1 MNKSKFFI
9 LIIILIHTS
18 ELMSQKIDLD
28 ILQGKTTRHLIGD
41 TVLLE
46 KETFKAFEKMRNA
59 AMRDGIKIKIIS
71 GHRDFERQTLIWN
84 SKFIK
89 LTKDFKL
96 KPDEAINEIIRFSTI
111 PGTSRHHWG
120 TEIDIIDEDFKNEN
134 NPLISEKYESGGIFN
149 KLKKWMDLN
158 SEKFGFYLTYTNDE
172 QRKGFEYEPW
182 HYSYKPVSK
191 NLLKEFKKN
200 NISKLISDLEI
211 MGKEYLT
218 KEFIEK
224 YINENILGVNKEL
237 KL

>member
-9 LIIILIHTS
+9 LIIILIPIS

-46 KETFKAFEKMRNA
+46 KETFKAFEKMRKA

-89 LTKDFKL
+89 FTKEFKL

-134 NPLISEKYESGGIFN
+134 NPLISEKYESGGIFY

-158 SEKFGFYLTYTNDE
+158 SKKFGFYLTYTNDE
-172 QRKGFEYEPW
+172 ERKGFEYEPW
-182 HYSYKPVSK
+182 HYSYKPISK
-191 NLLKEFKKN
+191 NLLEDLKKN

-237 KL
+237 EL

>member
-9 LIIILIHTS
+9 LIIILIHTP

-28 ILQGKTTRHLIGD
+28 ILQGKTTRHLVGD

-59 AMRDGIKIKIIS
+59 AMNDGIKIKIIS

-89 LTKDFKL
+89 FTKEFKL
-96 KPDEAINEIIRFSTI
+96 TPDEAINEIIRFSTI

-120 TEIDIIDEDFKNEN
+120 TEIDIIDEDFKNEK
-134 NPLISEKYESGGIFN
+134 NPLISEKYESGGIYN

-158 SEKFGFYLTYTNDE
+158 SQKFGFYLTYTNDE
-172 QRKGFEYEPW
+172 QRNGFEYEPW
-182 HYSYKPVSK
+182 HYSYKPISK
-191 NLLKEFKKN
+191 NLLEEFKKN

-218 KEFIEK
+218 KEFIKK

-237 KL
+237 EL

>member
-9 LIIILIHTS
+9 LIIILIHTP

-28 ILQGKTTRHLIGD
+28 ILQGKTTRHLVGD

-59 AMRDGIKIKIIS
+59 AMNDGIKIKIIS
-71 GHRDFERQTLIWN
+71 GHRDFERQILIWN

-89 LTKDFKL
+89 FTKEFKL
-96 KPDEAINEIIRFSTI
+96 TPDEAINEIIRFSTI

-120 TEIDIIDEDFKNEN
+120 TEIDIIDEDFKNEK
-134 NPLISEKYESGGIFN
+134 NPLISEKYESGGIYN

-158 SEKFGFYLTYTNDE
+158 SQKFGFYLTYTNDE
-172 QRKGFEYEPW
+172 QRNGFEYEPW
-182 HYSYKPVSK
+182 HYSYKPISK
-191 NLLKEFKKN
+191 NLLEEFKKN

-237 KL
+237 EL

>member
-9 LIIILIHTS
+9 LIIILIHTP

-28 ILQGKTTRHLIGD
+28 ILQGKTTRHLVGD

-59 AMRDGIKIKIIS
+59 AMNDGIKIKIIS

-89 LTKDFKL
+89 FTKEFKL
-96 KPDEAINEIIRFSTI
+96 TPDEAINEIIRFSTI

-120 TEIDIIDEDFKNEN
+120 TEIDIIDEDFKNEK
-134 NPLISEKYESGGIFN
+134 NPLISEKYESGGVYN

-172 QRKGFEYEPW
+172 QRNGFEYEPW
-182 HYSYKPVSK
+182 HYSYKPISK
-191 NLLKEFKKN
+191 NLLEEFKKN

-218 KEFIEK
+218 KEFIKK

-237 KL
+237 EL

>member
-28 ILQGKTTRHLIGD
+28 ILQGKTTRHLVGD

-59 AMRDGIKIKIIS
+59 AMSDGIKIKIIS

-89 LTKDFKL
+89 FTKEFKL

-120 TEIDIIDEDFKNEN
+120 TEIDIIDEDFKNEK
-134 NPLISEKYESGGIFN
+134 NPLISEKYEPEGIFN

-158 SEKFGFYLTYTNDE
+158 SKKFGFYLTYTNDE
-172 QRKGFEYEPW
+172 QRKAFEYEPW
-182 HYSYKPVSK
+182 HYSYKPISK
-191 NLLKEFKKN
+191 NLLEEFKKN
-200 NISKLISDLEI
+200 NISKLIYDIEI

-237 KL
+237 EL

>member
-9 LIIILIHTS
+9 LIIILIPIS

-89 LTKDFKL
+89 FTKEFKL

-120 TEIDIIDEDFKNEN
+120 TEIDIIDENFKSEN
-134 NPLISEKYESGGIFN
+134 NPLISEKYESGGIFY

-172 QRKGFEYEPW
+172 ERKGFEYEPW
-182 HYSYKPVSK
+182 HYSYKPISK
-191 NLLKEFKKN
+191 NLLEELKKN

-237 KL
+237 EL

>member
-89 LTKDFKL
+89 FTKEFKL

-134 NPLISEKYESGGIFN
+134 NPLISEKYESGGIFY

-182 HYSYKPVSK
+182 HYSYKPISK
-191 NLLKEFKKN
+191 NLLEELKKN
-200 NISKLISDLEI
+200 DISKIISDLEI
-211 MGKEYLT
+211 MGKEYFT

-237 KL
+237 EL